1 MASVTIADAQA
12 PFILTLDIGSSSTR
26 AMLFDARARSIDGLE
41 AREVHTLHTEP
52 DSTAIDRTDELL
64 ARIVNV
70 IDRVIILVGDR
81 SRDIGAVAIDTY
93 ASNLLGLDRSS
104 QPITPI
110 FTYADTR
117 PTEDAAK
124 LREQYNETSVLDRTG
139 CLIRSSYL
147 PARLMWLKR
156 TQPQVLQDVK
166 RWVSIGEYL
175 LDQFFGK
182 STVST
187 SIASW
192 SGLLNRRTLNWDSEW
207 FKSLPVSIDQMG
219 SLVDVSDST
228 AGLQPEWAA
237 RWPMLKDVPWFPAI
251 GDGAAANIGSGCTSP
266 DRIALTIGTSGAM
279 RVTLNESLAEVSGN
293 RANRQGIP
301 PRGSEHASNL
311 AEGARSISA
320 SHIQPPQGLPFGLWC
335 YRIDRSTS
343 LLGGATNE
351 GGNVYAWLRQTLL
364 IDTDDKFDAAIN
376 ALEPD
381 AHGLTALPFIA
392 GERSPGYV
400 GDVRA
405 TIHGLSLSTQPIEI
419 ARAMLEAVA
428 YRFAIIHQRI
438 ESAYP
443 PGSFKTSGRI
453 IASGGGLLRRPAW
466 LQIFADV
473 LNRSVIASAEKE
485 ATSRGAA
492 LIALRSIGTIT
503 SLDELPADLGE
514 TYEPHS
520 QRHAIYLKAIERQQK
535 LYDLLIT
542 NH

>member
-1 MASVTIADAQA
+1 MSSVAIADALT

-26 AMLFDARARSIDGLE
+26 AMIFDAHARSIDGLE
-41 AREVHTLHTEP
+41 AREVHMLHTEP
-52 DSTAIDRTDELL
+52 DGTAIEHADELL
-64 ARIVNV
+64 TRIVNV
-70 IDRVIILVGDR
+70 IDRVVGMAGDR

-104 QPITPI
+104 RPITPI

-117 PTEDAAK
+117 PTEDAAR
-124 LREQYNETSVLDRTG
+124 LREQYDETSVLDRTG

-147 PARLMWLKR
+147 PARFMWLKR

-166 RWVSIGEYL
+166 RWVSIGEWIT
-175 LDQFFGK
+175 DQFFGK

-192 SGLLNRRTLNWDSEW
+192 SGLLNRRMLNWDAEW
-207 FKSLPVSIDQMG
+207 FKSLPVSIDQFA
-219 SLVDVSDST
+219 SLTDVSDST
-228 AGLQPEWAA
+228 FGLKPEWAA
-237 RWPMLKDVPWFPAI
+237 RWPMLKDIPWFPAI
-251 GDGAAANIGSGCTSP
+251 GDGAAANLGSGCITP
-266 DRIALTIGTSGAM
+266 NQIALTLGTSGAM
-279 RVTLNESLAEVSGN
+279 RVALN
-293 RANRQGIP
+293 
-301 PRGSEHASNL
+301 
-311 AEGARSISA
+311 GAPN
-320 SHIQPPQGLPFGLWC
+320 QVPFGLWC
-335 YRIDRSTS
+335 YTIDRNTA

-351 GGNVYAWLRQTLL
+351 GGNMYAWLRQTLL
-364 IDTDDKFDAAIN
+364 MHTDEKFDEAIN

-392 GERSPGYV
+392 GERSPGYA

-405 TIHGLSLSTQPIEI
+405 TIHGLSISTQPIEI

-428 YRFAIIHQRI
+428 YRFSIIANRI
-438 ESAYP
+438 QSALP
-443 PGSFKTSGRI
+443 PAPCSI

-473 LNRSVIASAEKE
+473 LNRSVVASAEKE

-492 LIALRSIGTIT
+492 LIVLRSIGAIK
-503 SLDELPADLGE
+503 SFDELPADLGQ
-514 TYEPHS
+514 TFEPHS
-520 QRHAIYLKAIERQQK
+520 DRHAIYLKARERQQK